1 MAWQFVGSGAWAS
14 VSPTGGSRRSNAAR
28 ALPHGRATDRR
39 ASVVVA
45 QRDPQ
50 RACIVLR
57 GHMHRSVR
65 NLLKY
70 AATVDSIGVI
80 SGANERLKMKQ
91 TNWMLISTLIILLAG
106 VFSSCSAPG
115 NSSIPASP
123 ASRGND
129 PQFLR
134 QSPGVNV
141 FEVKPVE
148 AGKDQLIPAVLSVDG
163 TVVVLAQR
171 DGIVKE
177 LYGQEGARV
186 TGGQVLATLDDQD
199 LRTDLQEARLEVDRL
214 IMEERMCEAAVKISR
229 SELEQEKTLVQD
241 GLSSRRQ
248 FDRAQFKLDAAMQE
262 TEKARLAT
270 QMGRA
275 KVDAVKVAIEK
286 AVIRAPISGVVIH
299 RYLNLGANA
308 VKNERL
314 YEISQLSPLQ
324 VKFRLPDVS
333 RPELAPGSV
342 LEL

>member
-1 MAWQFVGSGAWAS
+1 M
-14 VSPTGGSRRSNAAR
+14 
-28 ALPHGRATDRR
+28 
-39 ASVVVA
+39 
-45 QRDPQ
+45 
-50 RACIVLR
+50 
-57 GHMHRSVR
+57 
-65 NLLKY
+65 
-70 AATVDSIGVI
+70 
-80 SGANERLKMKQ
+80 
-91 TNWMLISTLIILLAG
+91 
-106 VFSSCSAPG
+106 
-115 NSSIPASP
+115 
-123 ASRGND
+123 
-129 PQFLR
+129 
-134 QSPGVNV
+134 

-229 SELEQEKTLVQD
+229 SELEQEKALVQD

-248 FDRAQFKLDAAMQE
+248 FDRAQFKLDAALQE
-262 TEKARLAT
+262 TEKARLAI

-342 LEL
+342 LELSSTDQGRVVAHARIRRLEDVADAASNTRGYVADVLGATGLIPGLAVFVHLRTLAAPPVWVPRAAFPAAAPLVNNAPNTLFVLEGNKCEARQVWVTMTEGDQVAVSSGLATGDQIIFAPPAGLKTGDVVEVRRS